1 MMTADEAVDCLHV
14 FEARIRP
21 LSEIEGETYMKQ
33 LKNPQD
39 HFHEDEV
46 LTAIGVIAERKARMA
61 ENGKTDYRFTMD
73 DALRIVA
80 QERLAAAARAKAVRP
95 AAVESPEE
103 LRRARAYQ
111 QAMSEYAHGQI
122 AATAMESRALEI
134 IAEGGE

>member
-1 MMTADEAVDCLHV
+1 MTADEAVDCLHV

-80 QERLAAAARAKAVRP
+80 QERLAAAARAKGVRP
-95 AAVESPEE
+95 AAVESP
-103 LRRARAYQ
+103 RRP
-111 QAMSEYAHGQI
+111 
-122 AATAMESRALEI
+122 AAPPGRDVGPPIRGL
-134 IAEGGE
+134 GGRFVHSSAVLAPSAGKRIPA